1 MKKHLI
7 YSTLVIL
14 FGCSQINNHKQACGF
29 FPIKEYGKW
38 GYINSEGQ
46 IVIKCQFDGARPF
59 SEGLAAILIDTLW
72 GFIDTTGKIVIK
84 PKYYGIYQFS
94 NGLCNVIIKK
104 DTTFKN
110 AFIRKDGSIA
120 FISENS
126 DFSNFA
132 YGRATVEINNE
143 VCVVDTLGR
152 VVFNTH
158 YQYGGG
164 SPLQDGIVEVWGGKS
179 EYEKGYSWAS
189 LDTTRYYNRDG
200 KLLLEI
206 PGMGF
211 SNFNNGLAIV
221 QIDTQEVFINKKGK
235 IKIRPELPN
244 LVCHEFSDGLAQVI
258 IAGYDHKSGFID
270 TTGKVVIPIQY
281 SEIRDFTEG
290 FAAFREKEVWGFID
304 KKGKVIIKPQ
314 FEQIEYTGFSNGLC
328 KAKQNHQ
335 WGYINNKGEF
345 VWKEQIGLEYNKID
359 LSKWKLDTLEIKTPL
374 YGNKN
379 AGSDNFPRKHKFSNL
394 KNISLKLDTVDL
406 TVFAD
411 RYYGY
416 KLYLINASKDT
427 LTIPAQSGRIK
438 IIQQAKNKNGVW
450 QDIDIFI
457 NDFELNDN

>member
-1 MKKHLI
+1 M
-7 YSTLVIL
+7 
-14 FGCSQINNHKQACGF
+14 
-29 FPIKEYGKW
+29 
-38 GYINSEGQ
+38 
-46 IVIKCQFDGARPF
+46 
-59 SEGLAAILIDTLW
+59 
-72 GFIDTTGKIVIK
+72 
-84 PKYYGIYQFS
+84 
-94 NGLCNVIIKK
+94 
-104 DTTFKN
+104 
-110 AFIRKDGSIA
+110 
-120 FISENS
+120 
-126 DFSNFA
+126 
-132 YGRATVEINNE
+132 
-143 VCVVDTLGR
+143 
-152 VVFNTH
+152 
-158 YQYGGG
+158 
-164 SPLQDGIVEVWGGKS
+164 
-179 EYEKGYSWAS
+179 
-189 LDTTRYYNRDG
+189 
-200 KLLLEI
+200 
-206 PGMGF
+206 
-211 SNFNNGLAIV
+211 
-221 QIDTQEVFINKKGK
+221 
-235 IKIRPELPN
+235 PN

-345 VWKEQIGLEYNKID
+345 VWKEQIVLEYNKID

-379 AGSDNFPRKHKFSNL
+379 AGSDNFTRKHKFSNL

-457 NDFELNDN
+457 NDFCGNNYHKLRLEPSEYQIFPTPIFKGTFKTQLRFKLEIAKLIIYSNIYTGQINYGQLVDPKDQFKTGISLMAN